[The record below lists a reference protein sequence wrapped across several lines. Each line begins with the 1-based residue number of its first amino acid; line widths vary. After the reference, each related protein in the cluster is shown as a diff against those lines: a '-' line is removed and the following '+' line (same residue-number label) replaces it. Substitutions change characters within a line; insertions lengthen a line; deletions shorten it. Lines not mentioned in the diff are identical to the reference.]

1 MKAVNTPMMPS
12 ANKNN
17 GILYPLSGQSDLY
30 TNTEKYVELYDVG
43 TTERDYTKQQQYML
57 FIQLKYTSM
66 KNDLSE
72 MHEPK
77 NIKYELTSAKP
88 TEERTI
94 IYVRKTQNP
103 SKAICFT

>member
-1 MKAVNTPMMPS
+1 MYENQEKSKIKSILLLT
-12 ANKNN
+12 NKYKYKHLS
-17 GILYPLSGQSDLY
+17 LYGM
-30 TNTEKYVELYDVG
+30 G

-77 NIKYELTSAKP
+77 NIK
-88 TEERTI
+88 
-94 IYVRKTQNP
+94 
-103 SKAICFT
+103 